1 MKYIVKSPLA
11 SKTMDFPKNK
21 SYIFAHKRLTYII
34 MEQKKTEYITL
45 HLIVFGTIIIIGVLA
60 RQTALHYGWDE
71 FSSYLIFMVC
81 SIVIGAIYL
90 NLQMVFSQLLSPT
103 IEKCFIRFECYR
115 NKVIAV
121 ETPVVHTELAERTI
135 ISESIISEPE
145 TEIETT
151 SDITEEVSNPSCSE
165 LNEDVT
171 ELPKEEA
178 TSSTINNIPIE
189 ESNQPIEY
197 EIFRANAMA
206 EKERASQEKLD
217 KVLSYTKQ
225 NLVLYLSETDLNR
238 LCEYITEYYFSDSL
252 PKVEQIKV
260 DAQLKSIDI
269 MHFGWNIGKA
279 FGKPRLQTATFIKRV
294 FAHTLRDSEI
304 STIERKMSHT
314 ESECRIKLDR
324 KIA

>member
-225 NLVLYLSETDLNR
+225 NLVLYLSETDHNR

-260 DAQLKSIDI
+260 DAQLKTIDI

>member
-225 NLVLYLSETDLNR
+225 NLVLYLSETDLYR

-260 DAQLKSIDI
+260 DAQLKTIDI